1 MGSNSQGDAP
11 GATATAPEPSHFL
24 QATAFLGRWRA
35 RRGRAAPPSAAA
47 LVPPRA
53 ELPPALRAHFRSFA
67 WVVHEQRLM
76 LLLLAAVASCTAAV
90 WALALHL
97 ERKPPVVVRAA
108 KTLKESAAAFYGT
121 SQVSYD
127 QLAFFLHGCLPLLY
141 AASDSGH
148 PLLPLAQGLVD
159 PEIYRAAEQRLRSA
173 SPELKAN
180 QMTQSLALTGFADVV
195 ADSQSGRAAAYV
207 RGFIAVTVRNSGVTF
222 FPWRA
227 QVLVEANPLGR
238 LNPYPFYVIGLE
250 TKTGPEALAWDTTH
264 DNRGLFN
271 PRSP

>member
-11 GATATAPEPSHFL
+11 DAIATAPEPSHFL
-24 QATAFLGRWRA
+24 QATAFLNRWRS
-35 RRGRAAPPSAAA
+35 RRGRAAPHPAAESI
-47 LVPPRA
+47 PTHA
-53 ELPPALRAHFRSFA
+53 ELPLALRGHFRSFA

-76 LLLLAAVASCTAAV
+76 LLLLAAVASCTTAV

-127 QLAFFLHGCLPLLY
+127 QMAFFLHGCLPLLY
-141 AASDSGH
+141 AASDSGY

-159 PEIYRAAEQRLRSA
+159 PEIYRAAEQRLRTVA
-173 SPELKAN
+173 PELKSN

-207 RGFIAVTVRNSGVTF
+207 RGFLAVTVRNSGVTF

-227 QVLVEANPLGR
+227 QVIVEANPLGR

-264 DNRGLFN
+264 DNRELLN